1 VSPTTCR
8 RGAPFSPPNQLP
20 TSNRTSN
27 SQPNPTQPTA
37 KPILSALWLI
47 FLPLPEA
54 FPITPK
60 PFNLHNSLS
69 TGGFLQT
76 VVSDAPAPHDIPDL
90 PAFFQWGAS
99 DTTLAFIGTKPT
111 GELITSGLPGL
122 PKNNRKSDVMTPRPF
137 PPFGRATSTDSASA

>member
-1 VSPTTCR
+1 VPQTTCR

-54 FPITPK
+54 FITPK
-60 PFNLHNSLS
+60 QFNLHNSLA

-76 VVSDAPAPHDIPDL
+76 VVSDAPRTTTRTYLRSSNGAHPIQHQRLAL
-90 PAFFQWGAS
+90 P
-99 DTTLAFIGTKPT
+99 
-111 GELITSGLPGL
+111 SGI
-122 PKNNRKSDVMTPRPF
+122 MAA
-137 PPFGRATSTDSASA
+137 GRFAIDEIS